1 MLMKSTWI
9 TPFIRLYAPAF
20 LIMTAVIGLSDFTGR
35 EIGDFTRD
43 PATVMAFNPFIGLLS
58 NLGILV
64 WSATASCCFFAAAVL
79 KTKDREITLFL
90 FFSGLLT
97 TLLLFDD
104 FFLFHEK
111 IWVKLFNVEE
121 MTVFLVY
128 SILTLICLFR
138 FRKLLIKTDLGFLI
152 LAFGFFST
160 SIAVDFFFAAGRYP
174 FWHYLFEDG
183 LKFFGIISW
192 FHYFTQVSL
201 QTVILE
207 QA

>member
-1 MLMKSTWI
+1 MKSTL
-9 TPFIRLYAPAF
+9 IRLYAPAF
-20 LIMTAVIGLSDFTGR
+20 LIITAVIGLSDFTGR

-58 NLGILV
+58 NLGILI

-79 KTKDREITLFL
+79 KTKDQDRKITLFL

-104 FFLFHEK
+104 FFLLHEK
-111 IWVKLFNVEE
+111 VWVKLFNVEE
-121 MTVFLVY
+121 MTIFLIYV
-128 SILTLICLFR
+128 ILTLIYLFR
-138 FRKLLIKTDLGFLI
+138 FRKLLMKTSLYFLI
-152 LAFGFFST
+152 LAFGFFSV
-160 SIAVDFFFAAGRYP
+160 SIAVDFFFVAGKHA

-207 QA
+207 